1 VAFTSLSFEKHS
13 LGFRVDGTFF
23 GSASDTV
30 VWIDISIEHLPNV
43 TPHVTINTR
52 DKELSP

>member
-1 VAFTSLSFEKHS
+1 MAFTSLSFEKHF